1 MNSKWLCN
9 YNTLT
14 KKKIMK
20 KIFKIKLFE
29 KRYKL
34 KNLSEIMKQNIKF
47 WYKCFS
53 INEKSK
59 KIHKYKFIS

>member
-14 KKKIMK
+14 KKNNEK

-29 KRYKL
+29 KEIYKL
-34 KNLSEIMKQNIKF
+34 KNLSEIMK
-47 WYKCFS
+47 
-53 INEKSK
+53 
-59 KIHKYKFIS
+59 KI